1 MEIFGTDYNFM
12 LTVDAMCAIA
22 EACPGHDINRL
33 DEWIGESVV
42 SVAEA
47 LKVMAP
53 AMSRAYHNVMKEL
66 DPTYDGKIL
75 SPRLIDLM
83 TMDQVMELM
92 AEIRKAYA
100 IDSKPSVETKAK
112 KKGKAAGST

>member
-1 MEIFGTDYNFM
+1 MEIFGNDYNFM
-12 LTVDAMCAIA
+12 LTVEAMTTIA
-22 EACPGHDINRL
+22 EACPGRDIGRL

-53 AMSRAYHNVMKEL
+53 AMSRAYHNVQKEL

-83 TMDQVMELM
+83 SMDQVADLM

-100 IDSKPSVETKAK
+100 IDSQPSVETKAK